1 MDPNLDP
8 CVYYALIRIAVD
20 EGAFFDPEDPR
31 EPMPIVKQHFAE
43 LKEKCPL
50 AEHFYDIKL
59 KNNEA
64 NKIKLLLASKKNIKN
79 KDELSQAQEIIR
91 QYYNTFISPPPGPM
105 PTLAKWEE
113 LTPLPDDVSSPFMH
127 LLYSEDK
134 GHSRTRKQRK
144 QRKQTRK
151 QKQVKRK

>member
-20 EGAFFDPEDPR
+20 EGALFDPEDPR

-50 AEHFYDIKL
+50 AEHLYDRKL

-64 NKIKLLLASKKNIKN
+64 NKIKLLLASKKKP
-79 KDELSQAQEIIR
+79 DELSEAQKIIR
-91 QYYNTFISPPPGPM
+91 DYFNTFISPPPGPM

-113 LTPLPDDVSSPFMH
+113 LTPLPDEVSSPFMH

>member
-50 AEHFYDIKL
+50 AEHLYNIKL

-64 NKIKLLLASKKNIKN
+64 NKIKLLLASKKKP
-79 KDELSQAQEIIR
+79 DELSQAQEIIR

>member
-1 MDPNLDP
+1 MEPKLDP

-20 EGAFFDPEDPR
+20 EGAFYDPDDPR
-31 EPMPIVKQHFAE
+31 EPMPIVKKHFAE

-50 AEHFYDIKL
+50 AEHFYDLKL

-64 NKIKLLLASKKNIKN
+64 NKIKLIAPKNPN
-79 KDELSQAQEIIR
+79 ELSDAQKIIR
-91 QYYNTFISPPPGPM
+91 NYYNTFISRPPESR

-113 LTPLPDDVSSPFMH
+113 LTPLPDELSSPFMH
-127 LLYSEDK
+127 LFNSEDK

>member
-64 NKIKLLLASKKNIKN
+64 NKIKLLLASKKKP
-79 KDELSQAQEIIR
+79 DELSQAQEIIR

-113 LTPLPDDVSSPFMH
+113 LTPLPVDVSSPFMD

>member
-43 LKEKCPL
+43 FKEKCPL

-64 NKIKLLLASKKNIKN
+64 NKIKLIAPKKSN
-79 KDELSQAQEIIR
+79 ELSQAQEIIR
-91 QYYNTFISPPPGPM
+91 KYYNTFISPPPGPM

-113 LTPLPDDVSSPFMH
+113 LTPLPDELSSFMH
-127 LLYSEDK
+127 LFNSEDK
-134 GHSRTRKQRK
+134 KRSRSRKQRK
-144 QRKQTRK
+144 NRKQSRKQRK
-151 QKQVKRK
+151 

>member
-50 AEHFYDIKL
+50 AEHLYDRKL

-64 NKIKLLLASKKNIKN
+64 NKIKLLLASKKKP
-79 KDELSQAQEIIR
+79 DELSEAQKKKQSRKKEQAVTVTARLSNRANNGSNHPERDFTRKKKSHGEIIL
-91 QYYNTFISPPPGPM
+91 F
-105 PTLAKWEE
+105 
-113 LTPLPDDVSSPFMH
+113 FF
-127 LLYSEDK
+127 
-134 GHSRTRKQRK
+134 
-144 QRKQTRK
+144 
-151 QKQVKRK
+151 

>member
-1 MDPNLDP
+1 MLDF
-8 CVYYALIRIAVD
+8 L
-20 EGAFFDPEDPR
+20 FNN
-31 EPMPIVKQHFAE
+31 K
-43 LKEKCPL
+43 KKC
-50 AEHFYDIKL
+50 DRIKL

-64 NKIKLLLASKKNIKN
+64 NKIKLLLASKKEP
-79 KDELSQAQEIIR
+79 DELSQAQKIIR
-91 QYYNTFISPPPGPM
+91 DYFNTFISPPPGPM

-113 LTPLPDDVSSPFMH
+113 LTPLPDEVSSPFMN

>member
-50 AEHFYDIKL
+50 AEHLYNIKL

-64 NKIKLLLASKKNIKN
+64 NKIKLLLASKKKP
-79 KDELSQAQEIIR
+79 DELSQAQEIIR

-113 LTPLPDDVSSPFMH
+113 LTPLPNDVSSPFMN

>member
-1 MDPNLDP
+1 M
-8 CVYYALIRIAVD
+8 
-20 EGAFFDPEDPR
+20 
-31 EPMPIVKQHFAE
+31 
-43 LKEKCPL
+43 
-50 AEHFYDIKL
+50 AEHLYNIKL

-64 NKIKLLLASKKNIKN
+64 NKIKLLLASKKKP
-79 KDELSQAQEIIR
+79 DELSEAQKIIR
-91 QYYNTFISPPPGPM
+91 DYFNTFISPPPGPM